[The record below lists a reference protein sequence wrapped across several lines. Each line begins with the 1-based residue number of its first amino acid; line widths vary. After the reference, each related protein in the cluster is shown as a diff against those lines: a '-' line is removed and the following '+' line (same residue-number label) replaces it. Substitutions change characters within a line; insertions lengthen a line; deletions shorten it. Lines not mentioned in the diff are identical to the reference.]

1 MGKLKLNL
9 DVDLPKDKK
18 GKSKRRKR
26 VNKRNGKARGQAERI
41 HLKAHNPGLGIPFSH
56 NTPLIIEKPN
66 IEQANKVTLLNQQV
80 ETQTK
85 KLIDNDNK
93 VGNLLSDLKKENDV
107 KITKIE
113 DNFEKKIEAVIK
125 KSYIDERNKLKE
137 KYKAMGGNDQ
147 IILNS
152 TRKPTIERAIYDLEK
167 EKSAGLVANLLDYG
181 FSKTMTPTAGIL
193 ETGAVEEPSLTD
205 LFADRSSSPVMN
217 DDEEIIVRKSKRVVK
232 KK

>member
-1 MGKLKLNL
+1 
-9 DVDLPKDKK
+9 
-18 GKSKRRKR
+18 
-26 VNKRNGKARGQAERI
+26 
-41 HLKAHNPGLGIPFSH
+41 LKAHNPGLGIPFSH

-85 KLIDNDNK
+85 KLIDNDNR

-137 KYKAMGGNDQ
+137 KYKSMGGNDP

-152 TRKPTIERAIYDLEK
+152 TRKPTIERAIFELEK
-167 EKSAGLVANLLDYG
+167 QKSAGLVPNLLDYG

-193 ETGAVEEPSLTD
+193 NTAVEESNLAD
-205 LFADRSSSPVMN
+205 LYADRSSSPVMN
-217 DDEEIIVRKSKRVVK
+217 NDEEILIRKSKRVIK
-232 KK
+232 K